1 MWLNRRAIRLH
12 ITLVI
17 VFPACLLLGWWQ
29 LNVALSGNSLG
40 WVYTFE
46 WPMFAIYAVYMWWRL
61 LHDDREE
68 DEGDE
73 LPTSASTATASTERE
88 PELLQLSITEGDE
101 QHPMD
106 NELLYASSPYSVPV
120 ISGTGLNSSY
130 EDIYEEIY
138 GDDELA
144 AYNQYLAE
152 LSK

>member
-73 LPTSASTATASTERE
+73 LPTSTSTELE
-88 PELLQLSITEGDE
+88 SELLQSSITKGDE
-101 QHPMD
+101 QHLMG
-106 NELLYASSPYSVPV
+106 NELVYTSSPYSVSV
-120 ISGTGLNSSY
+120 ISDTGSNSSY

-152 LSK
+152 LS

>member
-46 WPMFAIYAVYMWWRL
+46 WPMFAVYAVYMWWRL

-73 LPTSASTATASTERE
+73 LPTSTSTELE
-88 PELLQLSITEGDE
+88 SELLQSSITKGDE
-101 QHPMD
+101 QHLMG
-106 NELLYASSPYSVPV
+106 NELVYTSSPYSVSV
-120 ISGTGLNSSY
+120 ISDTGSNSSY

-152 LSK
+152 LS

>member
-73 LPTSASTATASTERE
+73 LPTSASTATASTELE
-88 PELLQLSITEGDE
+88 PELLQLSIIEGNE
-101 QHPMD
+101 QHLMG
-106 NELLYASSPYSVPV
+106 NELVYTSSPYSVSV
-120 ISGTGLNSSY
+120 ISGTGLNRSY
-130 EDIYEEIY
+130 EDVYEEIY

>member
-73 LPTSASTATASTERE
+73 LPTSASTATASTELE
-88 PELLQLSITEGDE
+88 PELLQLSIIEGNE
-101 QHPMD
+101 QHLMG
-106 NELLYASSPYSVPV
+106 NELVYTSSPYSVSV
-120 ISGTGLNSSY
+120 ISDTGSNSSY

-152 LSK
+152 LS